1 MLTKIKRNN
10 KIFSLDIETK
20 EMITTLIAIGYM
32 INQVASTN
40 GVNFA
45 RELIGILFVIGY
57 LINRINRP
65 PSVICQ
71 PRSQNE
77 RSKLRTR
84 TGYNAH
90 SYRLSDKTHKQMNG
104 VNV

>member
-45 RELIGILFVIGY
+45 RELVTMLIAIGY
-57 LINRINRP
+57 LIKRISR
-65 PSVICQ
+65 
-71 PRSQNE
+71 
-77 RSKLRTR
+77 
-84 TGYNAH
+84 
-90 SYRLSDKTHKQMNG
+90 
-104 VNV
+104 